1 MKRLYL
7 MMDYASKEMNI
18 QTSLPG
24 QTLPI
29 FINHILRPLR
39 IFPGRID
46 IVLDFQLRPFAH
58 PAHKCAGPPVLGT
71 GIDNLYF
78 AGNLC
83 GLQGLMYGGV

>member
-1 MKRLYL
+1 MLRK
-7 MMDYASKEMNI
+7 MI
-18 QTSLPG
+18 FQTSSPG
-24 QTLPI
+24 QILPI

-39 IFPGRID
+39 KFPGRID

-58 PAHKCAGPPVLGT
+58 PADECAGPSVLGA

-78 AGNLC
+78 IENLS